1 MCYQTPILTL
11 VIEMTEHRKMQLK
24 VAHVG
29 NTDVLA
35 FTAQAAAVSN
45 SIQEAVAAGEY
56 GMHVTCVSQ
65 VIPAWR

>member
-1 MCYQTPILTL
+1 MLPETPVLTL

-24 VAHVG
+24 VAHIG
-29 NTDVLA
+29 NRDVLA
-35 FTAQAAAVSN
+35 FTVQAAAVSD
-45 SIQEAVAAGEY
+45 SIQEAIAADEC